1 MMFAAAGRLRIAG
14 STGSESTEERTRS
27 DGWRGPSWNS
37 IGLPKF
43 RQPNGLVV

>member
-27 DGWRGPSWNS
+27 GWLARPLMEFDRVAQPNS
-37 IGLPKF
+37 I
-43 RQPNGLVV
+43 VA